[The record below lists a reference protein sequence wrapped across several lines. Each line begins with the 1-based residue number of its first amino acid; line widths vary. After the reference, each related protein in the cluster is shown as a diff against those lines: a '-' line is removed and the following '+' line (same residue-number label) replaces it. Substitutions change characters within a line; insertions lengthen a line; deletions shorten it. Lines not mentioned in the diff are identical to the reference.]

1 MLPLPLYM
9 TVFTIIS
16 LSGWEGTAKEI
27 SMRHMA
33 TVMYMEHEPP
43 CGPGG
48 FTSVLEGKR
57 AREH

>member
-1 MLPLPLYM
+1 M
-9 TVFTIIS
+9 TVFAIIS

-27 SMRHMA
+27 SMGHMA

-43 CGPGG
+43 CAPGGPSG